1 MTENGSKGKHHGLPE
16 GSDPE
21 SPSEPGQEGREPE
34 ASDDGDSEGASG
46 EATFPDLP
54 SGEIQAEALSIIP
67 DETSPEVKV
76 ALIELVDKEGER
88 VLKAAQAALDSDY
101 KQFKLQTDTTEK
113 SASQD
118 RNTLRL
124 ASVMDFAKWAV
135 PAIFALVLAH
145 WMVQFFRAGNVEA
158 AKSIRELLLL
168 MIGGALGWIARRSE
182 G

>member
-1 MTENGSKGKHHGLPE
+1 M
-16 GSDPE
+16 
-21 SPSEPGQEGREPE
+21 
-34 ASDDGDSEGASG
+34 
-46 EATFPDLP
+46 
-54 SGEIQAEALSIIP
+54 
-67 DETSPEVKV
+67 KV
-76 ALIELVDKEGER
+76 ALIDLADKEGER
-88 VLKAAQAALDSDY
+88 VLKAAQAALDSEY

-124 ASVMDFAKWAV
+124 ASVMDFLKWAV

-168 MIGGALGWIARRSE
+168 MIGGALGWIARKSD